1 MTTSTTSD
9 MQSTTQEPIL
19 MHQSNRFT
27 YFPTTYP
34 QIHEAYKRAVAT
46 FWTPEE
52 INFGQDRTDWQ
63 KLTSQ
68 EQHFIKHILAF
79 FAGSDGIVMENLAK
93 RFMSDIELP
102 EVRAFYSY
110 QLFIEQIHSETYSL
124 LLDTYIQDAQEKHM
138 LFNAIETVPCVK
150 KKAEWA
156 MKWINST
163 TATFPQR
170 LLGFAAVEGI
180 FFSGSFC
187 AIFWIRST
195 KKGLGPALTY
205 SNELISRDEG
215 MHTDFAVLLYSMLV
229 NKLPKEMVFDL
240 IKEAVEIEKEFVTE
254 ALSCKLI
261 GMNADLMKQYIEF
274 VADRLLIQ
282 IGYEKIY
289 KVANPFSFMELIS
302 LRQKNNFFEV
312 KVSEYTKAGVGTN
325 SKDREFVLDEK
336 F

>member
-1 MTTSTTSD
+1 MS
-9 MQSTTQEPIL
+9 QSEPL
-19 MHQSNRFT
+19 LQHQTNRFT

-34 QIHEAYKRAVAT
+34 NIHQAYKQAVAT

-52 INFGQDRTDWQ
+52 INFSQDRTDWQ
-63 KLTSQ
+63 KLSTQ

-93 RFMSDIELP
+93 RFMTDIELP

-124 LLDTYIQDAQEKHM
+124 LLDTYIQDSQEKSS
-138 LFNAIETVPCVK
+138 LFNAIDTVPCVK
-150 KKAEWA
+150 KKADWA

-163 TATFPQR
+163 SAPFAQR

-187 AIFWIRST
+187 AIFWIRAN
-195 KKGLGPALTY
+195 KKGLLPALTQ

-229 NKLPKEMVFDL
+229 NKLSKEMVYDL

-274 VADRLLIQ
+274 VADRLVVQ

-289 KVANPFSFMELIS
+289 RAENPFSFMELIS

-312 KVSEYTKAGVGTN
+312 KVSEYKKANVGT
-325 SKDREFVLDEK
+325 SAKDREFVLDDN

>member
-1 MTTSTTSD
+1 MTTTT
-9 MQSTTQEPIL
+9 EPL
-19 MHQSNRFT
+19 LQHQTNRFT

-34 QIHEAYKRAVAT
+34 NIHQAYKQAVAT

-52 INFGQDRTDWQ
+52 INFSQDRTDWQ
-63 KLTSQ
+63 KLSPQ

-124 LLDTYIQDAQEKHM
+124 LLDTYIQDAQEKTK
-138 LFNAIETVPCVK
+138 LFNAVDTVPCVK
-150 KKAEWA
+150 KKADWA

-163 TATFPQR
+163 TAPFAQR

-187 AIFWIRST
+187 AIFWIRAT
-195 KKGLGPALTY
+195 KKGALPALTQ

-229 NKLPKEMVFDL
+229 NKLSKEIVYDL

-261 GMNADLMKQYIEF
+261 GMNAELMKQYIEF
-274 VADRLLIQ
+274 VADRLVVQ

-289 KVANPFSFMELIS
+289 RATNPFNFMELIS

-312 KVSEYTKAGVGTN
+312 KVSEYKKANVGTTA
-325 SKDREFVLDEK
+325 KDREFALDEN

>member
-1 MTTSTTSD
+1 M
-9 MQSTTQEPIL
+9 EPL
-19 MHQSNRFT
+19 LQHQTNRFT

-34 QIHEAYKRAVAT
+34 KIHDAYKAAVST

-63 KLTSQ
+63 KLSTQ

-124 LLDTYIQDAQEKHM
+124 LLDTYIQDAQEKTT
-138 LFNAIETVPCVK
+138 LFNAIDTVPCVK
-150 KKAEWA
+150 KKADWA

-163 TATFPQR
+163 TAPFAQR

-195 KKGLGPALTY
+195 KKGLLPALTY

-215 MHTDFAVLLYSMLV
+215 MHTDFAMLLYSMLV
-229 NKLPKEMVFDL
+229 NKLSKEVVYDL

-261 GMNADLMKQYIEF
+261 GMNAELMKQYIEF
-274 VADRLLIQ
+274 VADRLLAQ

-289 KVANPFSFMELIS
+289 RTTNPFGFMELIS

-312 KVSEYTKAGVGTN
+312 KVSEYKKANVGT
-325 SKDREFVLDEK
+325 SAQDREFILDEN